1 MQSYFNTTF
10 CANKGCYNFNK
21 LLAFIPFKPYLK
33 RAETMPDASGKHIWH
48 VAEPYLARSQTI
60 SGTQSRPSPADRPEQ
75 HVSRRGSATTAIFS
89 PFATYLLPFFTTCLL
104 PFHHLFIVFSLPI
117 YHLFATYLLP
127 FRYLFVVFSPPVY
140 CLFITYLSP
149 FRYLFVTTCR
159 QCFVKFSSKKFAHSA
174 LSSYLCIRKLIYDM
188 QISRTCSSVG

>member
-1 MQSYFNTTF
+1 MQSYFNTSF

-33 RAETMPDASGKHIWH
+33 RAETMPDTSGKHIWH
-48 VAEPYLARSQTI
+48 IDEPYLARSQTISGTQPNHIWHIAKPYLARSQTI

-104 PFHHLFIVFSLPI
+104 SFHHLFIAFSLPI
-117 YHLFATYLLP
+117 YHLFATYLLS
-127 FRYLFVVFSPPVY
+127 FRHHLLQLVAS
-140 CLFITYLSP
+140 
-149 FRYLFVTTCR
+149 
-159 QCFVKFSSKKFAHSA
+159 
-174 LSSYLCIRKLIYDM
+174 
-188 QISRTCSSVG
+188 IS

>member
-33 RAETMPDASGKHIWH
+33 RAETMPDTSGKHIWH
-48 VAEPYLARSQTI
+48 VAKPYLARSQTI

-104 PFHHLFIVFSLPI
+104 PFRYLFVAFSLPIYHLFTTCLLPFHHLFIVFSLPI
-117 YHLFATYLLP
+117 YHLFATYLLS
-127 FRYLFVVFSPPVY
+127 FRHHLLQLVV
-140 CLFITYLSP
+140 
-149 FRYLFVTTCR
+149 
-159 QCFVKFSSKKFAHSA
+159 
-174 LSSYLCIRKLIYDM
+174 
-188 QISRTCSSVG
+188 SVS

>member
-33 RAETMPDASGKHIWH
+33 RAETMPDASEKHIWH
-48 VAEPYLARSQTI
+48 IDEPYLARSQTI

-89 PFATYLLPFFTTCLL
+89 PFATYLLPFSPPVYCLFITCLL
-104 PFHHLFIVFSLPI
+104 PFHHLFI
-117 YHLFATYLLP
+117 A
-127 FRYLFVVFSPPVY
+127 FSPPVY

-149 FRYLFVTTCR
+149 FRYLFVVFSPSFVTTCR